1 MRIKSKDLDAWARA
15 LGVSNDADA
24 MAALRKMSASMLII
38 AGEIAKTRQKLLD
51 GGVPDRGPVMDDILK
66 SAAYTLDAGLALGQV
81 RMAFARHE
89 RGAA

>member
-1 MRIKSKDLDAWARA
+1 MRIKSKDLDAWAKA

-24 MAALRKMSASMLII
+24 MAALRKMSARMLTL
-38 AGEIAKTRQKLLD
+38 AGEIAKTRQTLLD
-51 GGVPDRGPVMDDILK
+51 AGVPERNPVMEEFLK
-66 SAAYTLDAGLALGQV
+66 SSAYALDAGLALGQV